1 MFVLEFDAALL
12 TLNTKAPFCVPL
24 SQFPEAV
31 KFRPKIYHLPDRPAS
46 FS

>member
-31 KFRPKIYHLPDRPAS
+31 KFRPKIYHLLDRPAS